1 MSDFHLA
8 FYRKYRPQTFKDII
22 GQSHIT
28 EVLKKAVFFDRIS
41 HAYLF
46 SGPKGIGK
54 TSIARIFAKAAN
66 CCQGQFLVADYQH
79 PQHPTSSIMSGVDN
93 AEPCNKCESCLEITK
108 GNSLDLMEIDAAS
121 NRGIDEMRVLREAV
135 RLNPVR
141 LKYKVYIIDEA
152 HMLTKEAFNAL
163 LKTLEEP
170 PPRVIFILATTETE
184 KIPETIASR
193 CQQFNFKKMPEE
205 LISASLKKI
214 LKSEGV
220 NYDESA
226 VKILSILADG
236 SLRDAHSKLEQV
248 LNFKKREIKDS
259 NVRIFF
265 GIPKETAVYNF
276 ILSIIEK
283 NFDKTFETLS
293 EIQKGGLDQK
303 IFIKLVL
310 RSLRFLM
317 ILLISPV
324 MESDIRREAAES
336 EIEFIKSLKPKTN
349 VSEIEKFLKI
359 FLSAFTSPIHSY
371 FPELPLEMAVAEIAG
386 SLEKK

>member
-1 MSDFHLA
+1 MNSFHLA
-8 FYRKYRPQTFKDII
+8 FYRKYRPQTFEGIT
-22 GQSHIT
+22 GQAHIT
-28 EVLKKAVFFDRIS
+28 EVLKKAVALNRIS

-66 CCQGQFLVADYQH
+66 CSQRQLLTSNHQH
-79 PQHPTSSIMSGVDN
+79 SNSAAKLEAGS
-93 AEPCNKCESCLEITK
+93 AEPCNKCDACLEITQ

-121 NRGIDEMRVLREAV
+121 NRGIDEMRALREAA

-141 LKYKVYIIDEA
+141 LKYKIYIIDEA

-170 PPRVIFILATTETE
+170 PSRVIFILATTETE
-184 KIPETIASR
+184 KIPETIISR
-193 CQQFNFKKMPEE
+193 CQQFNFKKMPED

-214 LKSEGV
+214 LKSEGAD
-220 NYDESA
+220 YDESA
-226 VKILSILADG
+226 VQMLSILADG

-248 LNFKKREIKDS
+248 LNFEKREIKDS
-259 NVRIFF
+259 DVRDFF
-265 GIPKETAVYNF
+265 GLPKETAIRDF

-283 NFDKTFETLS
+283 KFDKTFEIVS
-293 EIQKGGLDQK
+293 EIQRNGIDQK

-310 RSLRFLM
+310 RNLRFLM
-317 ILLISPV
+317 IVLISPA
-324 MESDIRREAAES
+324 MENDIKQSAAES
-336 EIEFIKSLKPKTN
+336 EIEFIKNLKPKTN
-349 VSEIEKFLKI
+349 IMEIKNTLKI
-359 FLSAFTSPIHSY
+359 FLNAYSSPFFSY

-386 SLEKK
+386 SLEEK